1 MNEAIIRTEDID
13 PKEIQ
18 HYFVETEKDREII
31 NLLKGKQPLLV
42 VGSRGTGKT
51 MLLRMAEQE
60 LLSNYDKDKV
70 LPVFVNLVTCNIYD
84 KKNILKVLISRTLR
98 ALQQGLK
105 AQGIILTGS
114 IFKPVTNVTT
124 NPIVI
129 RLEEYINESN
139 TEGNESEGYSIDN
152 EQIKEDVD
160 QLIVFLNELC
170 SEFKIKRINFL
181 FDEACQV
188 FQPTHQRVFFEFFR
202 ALRNYQI
209 TCKAAVYPGIVTYGS
224 FQKFHDVTEIRI
236 QRSITD
242 SDYIEK
248 MRQVVQKHYPEDYK
262 VFEQQGELLNSI
274 IYASTGNPRFLLKSI
289 NEIITGQGK
298 FKSTNINNKI
308 KEFYGTT
315 IWSEHTKLS
324 EMYSGHTDMI
334 DWSRIFIEDTVLS
347 DIEEINNN
355 TNTKTTIY
363 FCISRN
369 APAVIQQSIKTLEY
383 SGILSLHTEGTK
395 YRREMFDRYEIN
407 LGVVVLHEKQVNIQ
421 QRIKEI
427 IDNISIKVFPN
438 YGKNSLSYGDYS
450 SLTDVSHFE
459 ADSNEVI
466 SHICEQDISS
476 LDISYSMQKRL
487 KDHGLN
493 TIGQVLA
500 KSETELRQI
509 PYIGY
514 VRSRR
519 INNLVYNA
527 ILEYISG

>member
-18 HYFVETEKDREII
+18 NYFVETERDREII
-31 NLLKGKQPLLV
+31 GLLKGKQPLLV

-60 LLSNYDKDKV
+60 LLSTYDKNKV

-84 KKNILKVLISRTLR
+84 KKNILKVLIHRTLR
-98 ALQQGLK
+98 ALQQSLK
-105 AQGIILTGS
+105 TQGIILTGS
-114 IFKPVTNVTT
+114 IFKPVTIVSA
-124 NPIVI
+124 NPIVLK
-129 RLEEYINESN
+129 LEKYINESN
-139 TEGNESEGYSIDN
+139 TTEDDSEGFSINND
-152 EQIKEDVD
+152 QIQEDVD
-160 QLIVFLNELC
+160 QLITFLNELC

-202 ALRNYQI
+202 SLRNYQI
-209 TCKAAVYPGIVTYGS
+209 SCKAAVYPGIVTYGS
-224 FQKFHDVTEIRI
+224 FQKFHDVTEMRI
-236 QRSITD
+236 QRSIID
-242 SDYIEK
+242 VDYINK
-248 MRQVVQKHYPEDYK
+248 MRQLIQKHYPEDYSN
-262 VFEQQGELLNSI
+262 FETHGELLNSI

-289 NEIITGQGK
+289 NEIIAGQGK
-298 FKSTNINNKI
+298 FNSSNINNKI

-334 DWSRIFIEDTVLS
+334 DWSRNFIEDTVLT
-347 DIEEINNN
+347 DIEEINKN

-363 FCISRN
+363 FSVSRN

-395 YRREMFDRYEIN
+395 YRTEMYDRYEIN

-421 QRIKEI
+421 QRIKDI

-438 YGKNSLSYGDYS
+438 YGKSSPSYGDYS
-450 SLTDVSHFE
+450 VLTDISQFE
-459 ADSNEVI
+459 ADSKEVI

-487 KDHGLN
+487 RDFGLN
-493 TIGQVLA
+493 TIEQVLS
-500 KSETELRQI
+500 KSEAELQKI
-509 PYIGY
+509 PYIGE
-514 VRSRR
+514 VRSRK
-519 INNLVYNA
+519 INNIVYNA